1 MSSATRNTAHQQQN
15 QHQQQ
20 HKTLGSLL
28 RYWEG
33 LYVAVEVKT
42 NGRLYA
48 GTLAAADHDMTVT
61 LHDCTVSRSL
71 PALQQQQQRKNS
83 NSSSKNKINYSSHT
97 TTLPSVQI
105 RGSHV
110 RYIHFLDAPN
120 VNLAALVQQGK
131 ERERAAT
138 QKYQRG
144 IRK

>member
-1 MSSATRNTAHQQQN
+1 MSSATTRNTAHPQQQKI

-48 GTLAAADHDMTVT
+48 GTLAATDHDMTVT

-71 PALQQQQQRKNS
+71 PALQQQQRKN
-83 NSSSKNKINYSSHT
+83 NSSNNSSSSHT

>member
-71 PALQQQQQRKNS
+71 PALQQQQRKN
-83 NSSSKNKINYSSHT
+83 NSSNNSSSSHT

>member
-48 GTLAAADHDMTVT
+48 GTLAATDHDMTVT

-83 NSSSKNKINYSSHT
+83 NSSNNSSSSHT